1 MLKNVNPGLSRR
13 FQLENAFN
21 FPDFSDEDLVKVAWC
36 CAMSTSITNIV
47 FLAHPC
53 SRFSGVFRCFLLSA
67 IDLSQRSSLVRLAPS
82 SIQVLMMKVKDK
94 DLKISLATA
103 KRAIRKLAKA
113 RAKPNFGNAGAVE
126 NLISEAV
133 QRKQSRDP
141 ASSTLELVDFGI
153 TTDGPDDAA
162 LDSLFDGLVGLSS
175 IKVQSHTY
183 PSLLSVPSHI
193 HPTFCPVNHANHVSC

>member
-1 MLKNVNPGLSRR
+1 
-13 FQLENAFN
+13 
-21 FPDFSDEDLVKVAWC
+21 
-36 CAMSTSITNIV
+36 
-47 FLAHPC
+47 
-53 SRFSGVFRCFLLSA
+53 
-67 IDLSQRSSLVRLAPS
+67 
-82 SIQVLMMKVKDK
+82 MMKVKDK

-153 TTDGPDDAA
+153 TTDGPDDAT

-193 HPTFCPVNHANHVSC
+193 HPTFSPVNHANHVSC